1 MKMTSNEETLTYKVV
16 DLVES
21 SNFHIKF
28 TSITAVGPY
37 RRPPRRQMY
46 SFAKKFGPYI
56 FAKLTGKNCKKRKIS
71 QPKRLLWASE
81 FDGPDSARHHTE
93 KNRIREP
100 PPYIYIPAG
109 GRPSFC
115 NPIKNR

>member
-46 SFAKKFGPYI
+46 SFEKKIRTIYFCKIDVEKIVKKEKIPNQNGVPG
-56 FAKLTGKNCKKRKIS
+56 FRPVLAVSLT
-71 QPKRLLWASE
+71 QSE
-81 FDGPDSARHHTE
+81 TAALGFRV
-93 KNRIREP
+93 
-100 PPYIYIPAG
+100 
-109 GRPSFC
+109 
-115 NPIKNR
+115 